1 MADKVWS
8 KCPIC
13 MKESTPEYH
22 TNQKNFCMVN
32 FSVGGNES
40 VPYYGASFKACNECA
55 TALAEDENGVLSQI
69 KELLSPIVAKDK
81 AM

>member
-32 FSVGGNES
+32 FSIGGNES
-40 VPYYGASFKACNECA
+40 VPYYGASFKACTECA
-55 TALAEDENGVLSQI
+55 VDEEGVLAQI
-69 KELLSPIVAKDK
+69 KTLLTPIVTRDK